1 MQYVQLGLVF
11 IILVAIVWIVIK
23 LLGFLIPIVLWLIGF
38 IVIAG
43 LVVAFTLIFFNKI
56 KKR

>member
-43 LVVAFTLIFFNKI
+43 LVVAFTHIF
-56 KKR
+56 